1 MRYRNSLVVLII
13 EKKIIGMFVGIVLL
27 RTVSAVS
34 PLKLYQVCLITA
46 LFIQLLL
53 AMVSWNVEF
62 LR

>member
-34 PLKLYQVCLITA
+34 PLKLYKVCFITA

-53 AMVSWNVEF
+53 AMVSWNMVSF
-62 LR
+62 